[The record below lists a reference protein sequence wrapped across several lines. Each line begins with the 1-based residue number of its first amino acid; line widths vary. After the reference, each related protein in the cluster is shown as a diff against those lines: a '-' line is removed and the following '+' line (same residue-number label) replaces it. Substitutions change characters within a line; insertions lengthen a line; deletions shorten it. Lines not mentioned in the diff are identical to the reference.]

1 MADSVRVAFTYQKN
15 STNVGDMYLNYL
27 YPTKWS
33 LPTNCTQSRFIW
45 RKHAQHCWRVNR
57 ALINACCIILL
68 HYLPFAIASYN
79 PSNIFDWPK
88 HVTWLNIPWVIS
100 EWYSAILKTMCI
112 AKNILK
118 AHSFP
123 CATLWKSCPF
133 SEQTVSMDK
142 SPSILLCQME
152 AIADMCH
159 YIL

>member
-1 MADSVRVAFTYQKN
+1 MLQKIGQIGVGNLQLFIRSCMLWFLQRNLIIRFHLNFVQNLGKGRNVISKKTDSHCTLVADSVRVAFTYQKN

-27 YPTKWS
+27 YPAKWS
-33 LPTNCTQSRFIW
+33 LLTNCTQSRFIW

-100 EWYSAILKTMCI
+100 EW
-112 AKNILK
+112 
-118 AHSFP
+118 
-123 CATLWKSCPF
+123 
-133 SEQTVSMDK
+133 
-142 SPSILLCQME
+142 
-152 AIADMCH
+152 
-159 YIL
+159 